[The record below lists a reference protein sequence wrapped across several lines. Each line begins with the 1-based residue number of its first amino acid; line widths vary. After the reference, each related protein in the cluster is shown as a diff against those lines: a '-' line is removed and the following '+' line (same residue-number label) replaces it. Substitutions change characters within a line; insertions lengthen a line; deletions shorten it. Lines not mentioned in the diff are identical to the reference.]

1 MKKTNAKQ
9 STSSQL
15 QSTNLFLKT
24 KSKKN
29 LQSIIIIKQ
38 ELMLW
43 SENDVI
49 ILTFK
54 KKGGINEIY
63 NLNKLMEG

>member
-1 MKKTNAKQ
+1 
-9 STSSQL
+9 
-15 QSTNLFLKT
+15 
-24 KSKKN
+24 
-29 LQSIIIIKQ
+29 
-38 ELMLW
+38 MLW

-54 KKGGINEIY
+54 KKGGINKIY

>member
-1 MKKTNAKQ
+1 
-9 STSSQL
+9 
-15 QSTNLFLKT
+15 
-24 KSKKN
+24 
-29 LQSIIIIKQ
+29 
-38 ELMLW
+38 MLW